1 MNNIVREVI
10 KLDRLQDLRNKEV
23 IDVCD
28 GKRLGFVCDCEIDI
42 CTGRLVSLIIPHSGG
57 MFSVFSKN
65 DDYII
70 PWRQIKKIGDD
81 IIIVDT
87 RHNHYATEI
96 VE

>member
-1 MNNIVREVI
+1 M
-10 KLDRLQDLRNKEV
+10 DRLQDLRNKEV
-23 IDVCD
+23 IDIYD

-42 CTGRLVSLIIPHSGG
+42 CTGRIVALIVPNSGYL
-57 MFSVFSKN
+57 FKFFSKN

-87 RHNHYATEI
+87 RHSHYKAEI
-96 VE
+96 IE